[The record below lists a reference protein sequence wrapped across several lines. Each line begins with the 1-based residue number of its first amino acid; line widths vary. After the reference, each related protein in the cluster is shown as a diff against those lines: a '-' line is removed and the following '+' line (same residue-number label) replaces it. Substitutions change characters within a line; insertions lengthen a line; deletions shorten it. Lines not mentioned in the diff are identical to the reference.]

1 MFHLSTNKFSRSV
14 ATLLEVLELFQN
26 NNHLQAIESAD
37 VSLSHAGHPMC
48 VTKFD
53 GKLTVR
59 MSGSMP
65 DLFLAMLDEID
76 GAYFRPNGKRL
87 DPWQI
92 RRAHWQLLFFA
103 FELSTRPLYL
113 FTSDQVISFA
123 KNGSASLFQL
133 CEAEARARFGFGAGG
148 PAVSHGS
155 GQVNGRHEVHLAYAL
170 AAGAPVPEAVLA
182 DYAALAEPFGN
193 DIRWARSLLTVPE
206 LRGAMPVSKLRVLI
220 SVMTH
225 SRQSISSANAA
236 VLAMVARLLP
246 NEPTYVEVDDL
257 LCRHGL
263 LKARAL
269 PETYFEAVDIGAPA
283 SPFATVLRRVMADER
298 KTSTLERLDQRRAA
312 REISQREYDLHRHL
326 AALDHGRST
335 FEFANRMALAIQ
347 NADMGLLVDVLDR
360 PDDANRWTKKAVRE
374 FYGVKLTG
382 VSAKA
387 RRRAIFSLAGL
398 DDAQQLEWEQ
408 RAAARREAETVTRDT
423 ERAKARAE
431 SARYRYGNKV
441 ITGVQHVEQ
450 SIASGFSKIASYRY
464 GASQRYNLVA
474 ANHDSVECRT
484 LRANDGTLA
493 YAQYLLSQQGQPAE
507 QATQSS

>member
-1 MFHLSTNKFSRSV
+1 MFHLSTTKFSRSIT
-14 ATLLEVLELFQN
+14 TLLEVLQLFRN
-26 NNHLQAIESAD
+26 DSHFRAVDAAD

-76 GAYFRPNGKRL
+76 GAYFRPNGKL
-87 DPWQI
+87 LEPWQI
-92 RRAHWQLLFFA
+92 RPAHWQLLFFA

-113 FTSDQVISFA
+113 FTSEQVISFA
-123 KNGSASLFQL
+123 NLGSPSLFQV
-133 CEAEARARFGFGAGG
+133 CEKEARARFGFGAGG
-148 PAVSHGS
+148 PPVALGS

-170 AAGAPVPEAVLA
+170 AAGVSVPEAVLA
-182 DYAALAEPFGN
+182 DYGLHTEPFGN
-193 DIRWARSLLTVPE
+193 DIRWARVLLTVPE
-206 LRGAMPVSKLRVLI
+206 LRGAMPVAKLRVLV

-225 SRQSISSANAA
+225 SRQAISSANAA

-263 LKARAL
+263 LDARAL
-269 PETYFEAVDIGAPA
+269 PETYFEAVDIGAPV
-283 SPFATVLRRVMADER
+283 SPFATVLRRIMADER
-298 KTSTLERLDQRRAA
+298 KSSTLERLEARRAA
-312 REISQREYDLHRHL
+312 REISQREYDLHQHL

-335 FEFANRMALAIQ
+335 FEFPNRMATAIA
-347 NADMGLLVDVLDR
+347 NADMHQLLDILDR

-382 VSAKA
+382 ITAKA
-387 RRRAIFSLAGL
+387 RRRAIFALAGL
-398 DDAQQLEWEQ
+398 DEAQQLEWEQ
-408 RAAARREAETVTRDT
+408 RADASRIANSAARDVD
-423 ERAKARAE
+423 RAKARAE

-450 SIASGFSKIASYRY
+450 SIASGFSKITSYRY
-464 GASQRYNLVA
+464 GASQRYSLVA
-474 ANHDSVECRT
+474 PAHDGVESRT

-493 YAQYLLSQQGQPAE
+493 YAQYLLSQGQLAE
-507 QATQSS
+507 HATQSS

>member
-1 MFHLSTNKFSRSV
+1 MFHLSTINFSRSA

-26 NNHLQAIESAD
+26 NGHFRAIESAD

-59 MSGSMP
+59 MSGSIP

-87 DPWQI
+87 EPWQI

-113 FTSDQVISFA
+113 FTSEQVISFA
-123 KNGSASLFQL
+123 NNGSASLFQL

-148 PAVSHGS
+148 PPVPHGS
-155 GQVNGRHEVHLAYAL
+155 GQLNGRHEVHLAYAL
-170 AAGAPVPEAVLA
+170 AAGAPIPEAVLA

-236 VLAMVARLLP
+236 VLAMVARLLS
-246 NEPTYVEVDDL
+246 NEPTHVEVDDML
-257 LCRHGL
+257 YRHGL
-263 LKARAL
+263 LEARAL
-269 PETYFEAVDIGAPA
+269 PETYFEPVDIGAPV

-298 KTSTLERLDQRRAA
+298 KASTLERLEKRRAA
-312 REISQREYDLHRHL
+312 RDISQRESDLHRHL

-335 FEFANRMALAIQ
+335 FEFANRMAIAIQ
-347 NADMGLLVDVLDR
+347 HADMYLLLDVLDR

-382 VSAKA
+382 VRAKA
-387 RRRAIFSLAGL
+387 RRRAIFALAGL
-398 DDAQQLEWEQ
+398 DEAQQLAWEQ
-408 RAAARREAETVTRDT
+408 QADTSRKAKTVAREAD
-423 ERAKARAE
+423 RAKARAQ
-431 SARYRYGNKV
+431 SARYRYGNRV
-441 ITGVQHVEQ
+441 ISGVQHVEQ
-450 SIASGFSKIASYRY
+450 SIASGFSKIVSYRS
-464 GASQRYNLVA
+464 GASQRYSLVGA
-474 ANHDSVECRT
+474 DSESSECRT
-484 LRANDGTLA
+484 LRLRDGTLA
-493 YAQYLLSQQGQPAE
+493 YAQSLLSQQGNETKQP
-507 QATQSS
+507 T

>member
-1 MFHLSTNKFSRSV
+1 MFHLSTTKFSRSV
-14 ATLLEVLELFQN
+14 ATLLEVLQLF
-26 NNHLQAIESAD
+26 HSDCHFRGIEAAD

-76 GAYFRPNGKRL
+76 GAYFRPNGKL
-87 DPWQI
+87 LEPWQI
-92 RRAHWQLLFFA
+92 RPAHWQLLFFA

-123 KNGSASLFQL
+123 NLGSPSLYQL
-133 CEAEARARFGFGAGG
+133 CETESRTRFGFGAGG
-148 PAVSHGS
+148 PPVALGS
-155 GQVNGRHEVHLAYAL
+155 GQLNGRHEVHLAYAL
-170 AAGAPVPEAVLA
+170 AAGVPVPEAVLA
-182 DYAALAEPFGN
+182 DYTLGADPFGN
-193 DIRWARSLLTVPE
+193 DIRWARALLAVPA
-206 LRGAMPVSKLRVLI
+206 LRGAMPVAKLRVLV

-225 SRQSISSANAA
+225 SRQAISCANAA

-246 NEPTYVEVDDL
+246 NEPTHVEVDDL

-263 LKARAL
+263 LEARAL
-269 PETYFEAVDIGAPA
+269 PETYFEAVDIGAPV

-298 KTSTLERLDQRRAA
+298 KASTLERLEKQRAA

-335 FEFANRMALAIQ
+335 FEFANRMAIAIQ
-347 NADMGLLVDVLDR
+347 NADMQLLLDVLDR

-382 VSAKA
+382 VTAKA
-387 RRRAIFSLAGL
+387 RRRAIFALAGL
-398 DDAQQLEWEQ
+398 DETRQLEWEQ
-408 RAAARREAETVTRDT
+408 KALANRKAQTVARDT
-423 ERAKARAE
+423 ERSKERAQ
-431 SARYRYGNKV
+431 SARYRYGNKL

-450 SIASGFSKIASYRY
+450 SIASGFSKITSYRY
-464 GASQRYNLVA
+464 GASQRYSLVA
-474 ANHDSVECRT
+474 PAHDTSEGRT
-484 LRANDGTLA
+484 LRVNDGTLA
-493 YAQYLLSQQGQPAE
+493 YAQYLLSQHGQLTEPA
-507 QATQSS
+507 AQSS